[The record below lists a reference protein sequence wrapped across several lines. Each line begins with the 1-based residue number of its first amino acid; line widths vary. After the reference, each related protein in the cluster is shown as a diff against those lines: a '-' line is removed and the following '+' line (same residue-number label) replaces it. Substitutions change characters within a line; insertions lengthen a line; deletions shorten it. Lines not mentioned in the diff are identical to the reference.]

1 MYTKDDITI
10 EGNPILRQKC
20 ERVRFPLT
28 KEDKETLKQLHEYM
42 VVSEIDELVKK
53 YNIRPGVGIAAPQV
67 GIAKRMFS
75 MNCTDFLDEKQTKY
89 SYTVIN
95 PEIIAKSD
103 LMVYLPD
110 GEGCLSVNRNTEG
123 LVTPRHYKIIVKCA
137 LFDSVTEKVR
147 NVKLTLEGYPAIV
160 FQHENDHLDGIMYV
174 DKMYKVKDLDPKIL
188 PLYTLN
194 EEDDEEEESEEGKA
208 E

>member
-1 MYTKDDITI
+1 MYKKEDITI
-10 EGNPILRQKC
+10 EGNPILREKC
-20 ERVRFPLT
+20 DRVRFPLT

-53 YNIRPGVGIAAPQV
+53 YDIRPGVGIAAPQV
-67 GIAKRMFS
+67 GVKKRMFA

-95 PEIIAKSD
+95 PEIIAKSE
-103 LMVYLPD
+103 LMVYLPG

-123 LVTPRHYKIIVKCA
+123 LVTPRHYKIIAKCA
-137 LFDSVTEKVR
+137 LFDTITEKVR

-174 DKMYKVKDLDPKIL
+174 DKMFKPEELDSKIL
-188 PLYTLN
+188 PLYTVD
-194 EEDDEEEESEEGKA
+194 EGEDEEEETE
-208 E
+208 

>member
-67 GIAKRMFS
+67 GVAKRMFS

-123 LVTPRHYKIIVKCA
+123 LVTPRHYKIIAKCT

-160 FQHENDHLDGIMYV
+160 FQHENDHLDGILYTS
-174 DKMYKVKDLDPKIL
+174 KMFKPEEIDAK
-188 PLYTLN
+188 PLYTIP
-194 EEDDEEEESEEGKA
+194 DEEENKENE
-208 E
+208 

>member
-1 MYTKDDITI
+1 
-10 EGNPILRQKC
+10 
-20 ERVRFPLT
+20 
-28 KEDKETLKQLHEYM
+28 M

-67 GIAKRMFS
+67 GVAKRMFS

-123 LVTPRHYKIIVKCA
+123 LVTPRHYKIIAKCA

-194 EEDDEEEESEEGKA
+194 EEDDEEEESGEGKA

>member
-1 MYTKDDITI
+1 MYKKEDITI
-10 EGNPILRQKC
+10 EGNPILREKC
-20 ERVRFPLT
+20 DRVRFPLT

-53 YNIRPGVGIAAPQV
+53 YDIRPGVGIAAPQV
-67 GIAKRMFS
+67 GVKKRMFA

-95 PEIIAKSD
+95 PEIIATSD
-103 LMVYLPD
+103 LMVYLPG

-123 LVTPRHYKIIVKCA
+123 LVTPRHYKIIAKCA
-137 LFDSVTEKVR
+137 LFDTITEKVR

-174 DKMYKVKDLDPKIL
+174 DKMFKPEELDSKIL
-188 PLYTLN
+188 PLYTVD
-194 EEDDEEEESEEGKA
+194 EGEDEEEETE
-208 E
+208 

>member
-1 MYTKDDITI
+1 MYKKEDITI
-10 EGNPILRQKC
+10 EGNPILREKC
-20 ERVRFPLT
+20 DRVRFPLT

-53 YNIRPGVGIAAPQV
+53 YGIRPGVGIAAPQV
-67 GIAKRMFS
+67 GVKKRMFA

-95 PEIIAKSD
+95 PEIIAKSE
-103 LMVYLPD
+103 LMVYLPG

-123 LVTPRHYKIIVKCA
+123 LVTPRHYKIIAKCA
-137 LFDSVTEKVR
+137 LFDTITEKVR

-174 DKMYKVKDLDPKIL
+174 DKMFKPEELDSKIL
-188 PLYTLN
+188 PLYTVD
-194 EEDDEEEESEEGKA
+194 EGEDEEEETE
-208 E
+208 

>member
-28 KEDKETLKQLHEYM
+28 KDDKETLKQLHEYM

-67 GIAKRMFS
+67 GVAKRMFA

-95 PEIIAKSD
+95 PEIISKSD

-174 DKMYKVKDLDPKIL
+174 DKMYKVKDFDPKIL

-194 EEDDEEEESEEGKA
+194 EDDEEEDSEEEKS